1 MAGGIGGGLLTP
13 FMEKVGMEEVV
24 RLQQRV
30 AREVKTT
37 FASSY
42 SQTVSLAEALS
53 LDAIQTYRL
62 HSTGTK
68 FLIDPSRS

>member
-1 MAGGIGGGLLTP
+1 
-13 FMEKVGMEEVV
+13 MEEVV

-42 SQTVSLAEALS
+42 SQTVSLAEALT
-53 LDAIQTYRL
+53 LDAIHTYRL

-68 FLIDPSRS
+68 FLIDPSRG